1 MTNRVFRVDQAS
13 REDKRKARA
22 TGRVNADGPSEKK
35 RNGER
40 GKEGRKIK
48 GERRKEAPKERE
60 TSTVCLDARPGGR
73 RERKH
78 QLSA

>member
-13 REDKRKARA
+13 REDRRKARA

-40 GKEGRKIK
+40 GKEGRKMK
-48 GERRKEAPKERE
+48 GERRKEAPKESE
-60 TSTVCLDARPGGR
+60 TSTVLTRDQVED
-73 RERKH
+73 ERG
-78 QLSA
+78 SIS